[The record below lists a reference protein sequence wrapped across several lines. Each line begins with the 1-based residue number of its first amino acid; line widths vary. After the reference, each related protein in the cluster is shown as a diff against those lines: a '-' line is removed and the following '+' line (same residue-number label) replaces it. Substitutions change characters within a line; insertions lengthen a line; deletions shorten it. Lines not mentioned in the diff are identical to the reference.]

1 MSAAQQHRFEQ
12 PLAGEA
18 PEHKGDVWRALADPT
33 RRALL
38 DRLRVGPATTGALAE
53 RFPLSRFGVMKH
65 LRVLEAAR
73 LVLVE
78 ERGRERWNY
87 LNPVPLRRLAARWLH
102 PFTEAA
108 ADHLEALRRAVED
121 DAPPKAHPTTKRR
134 ASGAKQTPKRRSR
147 P

>member
-1 MSAAQQHRFEQ
+1 
-12 PLAGEA
+12 
-18 PEHKGDVWRALADPT
+18 VWRALADPT

-38 DRLRVGPATTGALAE
+38 DRLRAGPATTGALAE
-53 RFPLSRFGVMKH
+53 GHPLSRFGVMKH

-73 LVLVE
+73 LLLVE

-108 ADHLEALRRAVED
+108 SDHLEALRRAVEV
-121 DAPPKAHPTTKRR
+121 DATPASRSKTTRSKTTRRTRR
-134 ASGAKQTPKRRSR
+134 AKLTSKRRSR